1 MLFTAML
8 ATAAK
13 FVRRGLYQRLLEH
26 AQNMITRG
34 MGGDVEPDIGLL
46 QAILLLVYWKVCSF
60 RFCPASTS
68 QF

>member
-1 MLFTAML
+1 ML

-13 FVRRGLYQRLLEH
+13 FVRRDLYQRLLEH

-60 RFCPASTS
+60 RFCLASAS